1 MEEDNS
7 ETESVEFPIDGVLDL
22 HAFHP
27 GDVTDLLADYLHE
40 CRMKGILEVRIIHG
54 KGTGMM
60 RETVHSILK
69 RIPEVVSFRL
79 ADETAGS
86 WGATLLML
94 SRRSDDLY
102 EPFF

>member
-1 MEEDNS
+1 MEEDNA
-7 ETESVEFPIDGVLDL
+7 ETESVEFPIEGVLDL
-22 HAFHP
+22 HTFHP
-27 GDVTDLLADYLHE
+27 GDVKDLLPDYLHE

-60 RETVHSILK
+60 RETVHAILK
-69 RIPEVVSFRL
+69 RMPEVISFRL

-86 WGATLLML
+86 WGVTLLML
-94 SRRSDDLY
+94 SRRSDGLS